1 MDSFKEEASLM
12 AYSIYWEA
20 DQSIPSQGSQAS
32 WSLPV
37 VHSHEMLDQN
47 PQFAHLL
54 LMLRQFMDV
63 NGLSSNVEREL
74 QQAKKK
80 MMSVK
85 RNVIEQQLL
94 YHEIKEVA
102 SSAFSPKQERHLNNV
117 EDESAYSKLDQ
128 CLVGAEILQRLQGA
142 ATEGCQ
148 CQPSHELSQKD
159 FLKVEDHK
167 RVKEWLLPKLLQ
179 HLDEKCLLLFHYFKP
194 DSEEEAKSKRS
205 MQEAWKLSDILLE
218 QKTPLLQEMKSLQ
231 FVLLQQKLQNIY
243 LKSLLNSLAILDN
256 MVAQCQLQIQSQA
269 DAVHVHFLQAKC
281 RATCYKIR
289 LEKLKIL
296 CDTYTPQKVEAQRR
310 IRSLVEE
317 EIFAQ
322 QMAHDTVTR
331 NLEVYRGLGQSFS
344 ALVEE
349 YEQLKNA
356 ADNQRWTLCEISK
369 TKA

>member
-20 DQSIPSQGSQAS
+20 DQSIPSQGSQAAS

-159 FLKVEDHK
+159 FLKVED
-167 RVKEWLLPKLLQ
+167 
-179 HLDEKCLLLFHYFKP
+179 P
-194 DSEEEAKSKRS
+194 DLRCRGKKQA
-205 MQEAWKLSDILLE
+205 QEAWKLSDILLE